1 MLRAS
6 LPARSSS
13 FMDWQSAKLLAAAPI
28 HQRETCIPQ
37 GKEERHM
44 KLVGKAVLVTGASRG
59 LGQALMGAF
68 ARRGARVVGVSRH
81 AGEMEAAAAALRAEG
96 LEAHALAYDIGD
108 KEAIYPLAGAATAL
122 VGPLDVLV
130 NNASTLGPTPL
141 PLLLDTACE
150 DLQRVLEVN
159 VVGPF
164 RLTKVVVGGM
174 VVRGQGLVLNL
185 TSDAAV
191 SAYPRWG
198 AYGVSKLALE
208 HLGRIWAAE
217 LEGTGVRFLNVDP
230 GEMDTRMYRDAVPGA
245 DYSQLAR
252 PEAVAAR
259 LVNLVEG
266 QGETLPSG
274 TRLEASKLEAA

>member
-1 MLRAS
+1 
-6 LPARSSS
+6 
-13 FMDWQSAKLLAAAPI
+13 
-28 HQRETCIPQ
+28 
-37 GKEERHM
+37 M
-44 KLVGKAVLVTGASRG
+44 KLMGKAVLVTGASRG

-81 AGEMEAAAAALRAEG
+81 AEEMEAAAAALRAEG

-141 PLLLDTACE
+141 PLLLDTPCE

-174 VVRGQGLVLNL
+174 VVRGGGLVLNL

-245 DYSQLAR
+245 DYSLLAR

-259 LVNLVEG
+259 LVALVEG
-266 QGETLPSG
+266 GAESLPSG
-274 TRLEASKLEAA
+274 TRLEAAKLEAA

>member
-1 MLRAS
+1 VGMGVWGGCGGGGAGVGGG
-6 LPARSSS
+6 
-13 FMDWQSAKLLAAAPI
+13 AP
-28 HQRETCIPQ
+28 P
-37 GKEERHM
+37 
-44 KLVGKAVLVTGASRG
+44 
-59 LGQALMGAF
+59 
-68 ARRGARVVGVSRH
+68 

-96 LEAHALAYDIGD
+96 LDVHALAYDMGD
-108 KEAIYPLAGAATAL
+108 KEAIHPLVGAATAL
-122 VGPLDVLV
+122 VGPIDVLV
-130 NNASTLGPTPL
+130 HNASTLGPTPL

-164 RLTKVVVGGM
+164 RLTKAVAGSM

-198 AYGVSKLALE
+198 AYSVSKVALE

-217 LEGTGVRFLNVDP
+217 LEGTGVGFLNVDP

-245 DYSQLAR
+245 DYSKLAR
-252 PEAVAAR
+252 PESVAAR
-259 LVNLVEG
+259 LVTLVE
-266 QGETLPSG
+266 QRAESLPSG
-274 TRLEASKLEAA
+274 TRLEAAKLEAA

>member
-1 MLRAS
+1 
-6 LPARSSS
+6 
-13 FMDWQSAKLLAAAPI
+13 
-28 HQRETCIPQ
+28 
-37 GKEERHM
+37 M

-59 LGQALMGAF
+59 LGQALMATF
-68 ARRGARVVGVSRH
+68 ARRGARVVGVARH
-81 AGEMEAAAAALRAEG
+81 AGEMEAAAAALREEG
-96 LEAHALAYDIGD
+96 LEVHALAYDVGD
-108 KEAIYPLAGAATAL
+108 KEAIYPLVGAATAL
-122 VGPLDVLV
+122 VGPVDVLV

-164 RLTKVVVGGM
+164 RLTKAVAGGM
-174 VVRGQGLVLNL
+174 AVRGQGLVLNIS
-185 TSDAAV
+185 SDAAV

-198 AYGVSKLALE
+198 AYGVSKAALE
-208 HLGRIWAAE
+208 HLGRVWAAE

-245 DYSQLAR
+245 DSSQLQR

-259 LVNLVEG
+259 IVAWVEG
-266 QGETLPSG
+266 RAESLPSG
-274 TRLEASKLEAA
+274 SRHEAARLEAA

>member
-1 MLRAS
+1 
-6 LPARSSS
+6 
-13 FMDWQSAKLLAAAPI
+13 
-28 HQRETCIPQ
+28 
-37 GKEERHM
+37 M

-59 LGQALMGAF
+59 LGQALMAAF
-68 ARRGARVVGVSRH
+68 ARRGARVVGVARH

-96 LEAHALAYDIGD
+96 LEVHALAHDMGD
-108 KEAIYPLAGAATAL
+108 KEAIHPLVGAATAL
-122 VGPLDVLV
+122 VGPIDVLV

-164 RLTKVVVGGM
+164 RLTKAVAGSM

-198 AYGVSKLALE
+198 AYSVSKVALE

-217 LEGTGVRFLNVDP
+217 LEGTGVGFLNVDP
-230 GEMDTRMYRDAVPGA
+230 GEMDTRMYRDAVPDA
-245 DYSQLAR
+245 DYSKLSR
-252 PEAVAAR
+252 PESVAAR
-259 LVNLVEG
+259 LVTLVE
-266 QGETLPSG
+266 ERAESLPSG
-274 TRLEASKLEAA
+274 TRLEAAKLEAA

>member
-1 MLRAS
+1 
-6 LPARSSS
+6 
-13 FMDWQSAKLLAAAPI
+13 
-28 HQRETCIPQ
+28 
-37 GKEERHM
+37 M

-59 LGQALMGAF
+59 LGQALMGTF
-68 ARRGARVVGVSRH
+68 ARRGARVVGVARH

-96 LEAHALAYDIGD
+96 LEAHALAYDVGD

-122 VGPLDVLV
+122 VGPVDVLV

-164 RLTKVVVGGM
+164 RLTKAVAGSM
-174 VVRGQGLVLNL
+174 VVRGHGLVLNV

-198 AYGVSKLALE
+198 AYGVSKAALE
-208 HLGRIWAAE
+208 HLGRVWAAE

-245 DYSQLAR
+245 DYSQLGR

-259 LVNLVEG
+259 LVALVER
-266 QGETLPSG
+266 QLEALASG
-274 TRLEASKLEAA
+274 TRLEAAKLEAA

>member
-1 MLRAS
+1 
-6 LPARSSS
+6 
-13 FMDWQSAKLLAAAPI
+13 
-28 HQRETCIPQ
+28 
-37 GKEERHM
+37 M
-44 KLVGKAVLVTGASRG
+44 KLMGKAVLVTGASRG

-68 ARRGARVVGVSRH
+68 ARQGSRVVGVSRH
-81 AGEMEAAAAALRAEG
+81 AEEMEAAAAALRAEG

-108 KEAIYPLAGAATAL
+108 KEAIYPLAGAAPAL

-141 PLLLDTACE
+141 PLLLDTPCE

-174 VVRGQGLVLNL
+174 VVRGGGLVLNL

-252 PEAVAAR
+252 PEAVAGR
-259 LVNLVEG
+259 LVALVEG
-266 QGETLPSG
+266 GAESLPSG
-274 TRLEASKLEAA
+274 TRLEAAKLEAA